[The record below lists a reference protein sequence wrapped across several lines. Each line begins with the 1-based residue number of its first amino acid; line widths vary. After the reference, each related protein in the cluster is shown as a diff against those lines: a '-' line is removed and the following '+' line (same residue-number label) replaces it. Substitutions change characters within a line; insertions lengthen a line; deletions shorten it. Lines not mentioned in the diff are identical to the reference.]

1 MNEVKVIQKKY
12 EFREWALRKWMDK
25 GGLAIRETGGRTC
38 TFYDITDPT
47 LNVASVDISTVYYE
61 KVGDFNNIVILDKE
75 WLWKIEEL
83 LEEWK
88 EYYDYPGDFVIEVH
102 EYKEV

>member
-12 EFREWALRKWMDK
+12 EFHEWAIRRCETSL
-25 GGLAIRETGGRTC
+25 LSVRETGGPTC
-38 TFYDITDPT
+38 KFYDVRKPELI
-47 LNVASVDISTVYYE
+47 ASVDISTVYYE

>member
-12 EFREWALRKWMDK
+12 EFREWAIRRCEVGELSV
-25 GGLAIRETGGRTC
+25 RETGGRTC
-38 TFYDITDPT
+38 TFYDIADPT
-47 LNVASVDISTVYYE
+47 LNVASVDISTVYYQ
-61 KVGDFNNIVILDKE
+61 KVGDFSTIVVLDKE
-75 WLWKIEEL
+75 WLWEIEEL
-83 LEEWK
+83 LNEWK

>member
-12 EFREWALRKWMDK
+12 EFREWAIRK
-25 GGLAIRETGGRTC
+25 GGARNRLKIRETGGRTC

-47 LNVASVDISTVYYE
+47 LNVASVDISTVYYQ
-61 KVGDFNNIVILDKE
+61 KVGDFSTIVVLNE
-75 WLWKIEEL
+75 HWLPAIERL